1 MVTVY
6 EIISQKIFDF
16 MSDGFPLHI
25 KQSLITHVAHIRAQ
39 LGLMQFLMCISLIVC
54 YRLET
59 FTKGCFGENET
70 NTKN

>member
-25 KQSLITHVAHIRAQ
+25 KQSLIPNVAHIR
-39 LGLMQFLMCISLIVC
+39 LDVYI
-54 YRLET
+54 
-59 FTKGCFGENET
+59 ENIAM
-70 NTKN
+70 KV